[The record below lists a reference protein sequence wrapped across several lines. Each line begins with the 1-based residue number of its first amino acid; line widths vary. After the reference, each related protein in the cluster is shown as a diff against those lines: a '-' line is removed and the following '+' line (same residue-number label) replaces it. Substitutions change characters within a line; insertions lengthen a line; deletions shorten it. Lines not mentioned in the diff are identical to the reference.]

1 MTALPDCKP
10 VVLHWSAVKQCGV
23 LVMISV
29 LMLQQMAGDG
39 QGGDDQQAAAAA
51 HIKAFWH
58 DEDDEEEGL
67 HMEDSM

>member
-1 MTALPDCKP
+1 M
-10 VVLHWSAVKQCGV
+10 KQCGV
-23 LVMISV
+23 LLMISV
-29 LMLQQMAGDG
+29 LVLQQMAGDG

-58 DEDDEEEGL
+58 DEGDEEEGL